1 MNAWNYR
8 DIKMKCD
15 SQIYFAI
22 AEVYYDEKNQPVGW
36 VKCNENTLVFEEY
49 ENLKGTIELLSEAFS
64 KPILT
69 VVEGDKLVLR

>member
-1 MNAWNYR
+1 MNSWNYR
-8 DIKMKCD
+8 VIKMMCD
-15 SQIYFAI
+15 NQKNFAI

-36 VKCNENTLVFEEY
+36 VKCNENTLVSEEY

-69 VVEGDKLVLR
+69 VEGDKLVLR